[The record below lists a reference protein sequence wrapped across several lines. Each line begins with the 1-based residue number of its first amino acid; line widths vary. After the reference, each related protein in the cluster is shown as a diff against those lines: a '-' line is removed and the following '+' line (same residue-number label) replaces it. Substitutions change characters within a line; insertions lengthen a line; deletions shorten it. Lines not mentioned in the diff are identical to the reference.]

1 MENMH
6 TDVKVKRV
14 NVLDSE
20 SRGLGKRFGWYSV
33 LCSRARQHISKT
45 GIPSS
50 GRGGGILRLLVLSC
64 YRNWDKLLLYR
75 PLASRTDFTY
85 VPFPIGV

>member
-20 SRGLGKRFGWYSV
+20 SRGLGQRFGWDSV
-33 LCSRARQHISKT
+33 LCFWERQNTGKT
-45 GIPSS
+45 GIPSR
-50 GRGGGILRLLVLSC
+50 GEGGGEFYDFLQQ
-64 YRNWDKLLLYR
+64 KL
-75 PLASRTDFTY
+75 
-85 VPFPIGV
+85 G